1 MNLQQLKQ
9 LAEAATPGPWKSA
22 EFTDEWFLETNHKYA
37 VEGTSM
43 RIVSVEG
50 MGVEYQ
56 TNSEFIAAA
65 NPATILQMIAC
76 MEMMGKVIEEYSTT
90 LANNQCVDYHVC
102 CGVASDLSHSKM
114 CDAIKALA
122 KYKEMTK

>member
-76 MEMMGKVIEEYSTT
+76 MEMMGDALEMYM
-90 LANNQCVDYHVC
+90 
-102 CGVASDLSHSKM
+102 SDEDIPWSVVE
-114 CDAIKALA
+114 AALTA
-122 KYKEMTK
+122 YKEFGK